1 MQLKPPLPRP
11 GKILCCIANYWEHA
25 QREARPLNMFM
36 KNPDAVIGPGDTIV
50 LPEYTVPWMFM
61 HEAELAIVIK
71 GPAKMVKAADWQ
83 IAVFGYTALI
93 DVSAREQ
100 GRRTWPA
107 TPLTSWLGKSFDT
120 FAPIGPCIVTADEI
134 EDPNDLIVRF
144 WNDGQL
150 RHDYNTDDMEH
161 RVPELVEF
169 ATTVMTMNSG
179 DLIACGTNH
188 EGLGSLQDGET
199 VDIEI
204 EKIGRMQLKVR
215 DPLKRSWERG
225 IYMGTGLDASG
236 GGEAVSAA
244 GLIFA
249 SALHGLVPRIRTAKP
264 IVPTHSEIARNNK
277 TAFIALKLERL
288 RGFADRAG
296 KRLRERGADE
306 HAHVECGETA
316 AGELG
321 RIGASY
327 LGVSETEVSR

>member
-1 MQLKPPLPRP
+1 MKLALFQRRESEAIAPGVLTGRGVVDVSSVVKSSYTPQLVMQGIIDDFERLKPTLEKLSSNENALSLDEVRLKAPLPRP
-11 GKILCCIANYWEHA
+11 GKILACIANYWEHA

-71 GPAKMVKAADWQ
+71 GPAKMVKAENWRSA
-83 IAVFGYTALI
+83 IFGYTCMI

-107 TPLTSWLGKSFDT
+107 TPHTSWLGKSFDT
-120 FAPIGPCIVTADEI
+120 FAPLGPCITTADEI
-134 EDPNDLIVRF
+134 PEPNDVIVRF

-150 RHDYNTDDMEH
+150 RHHYNTDDMEH

-188 EGLGSLQDGET
+188 EGLGALQDGET

-204 EKIGRMQLKVR
+204 EKIGRMSLKVS
-215 DPLKRSWERG
+215 DPLKRRWERG
-225 IYMGTGLDASG
+225 IYMGVDSTHPDAVKRYRPQTPG
-236 GGEAVSAA
+236 A
-244 GLIFA
+244 G
-249 SALHGLVPRIRTAKP
+249 S
-264 IVPTHSEIARNNK
+264 
-277 TAFIALKLERL
+277 
-288 RGFADRAG
+288 
-296 KRLRERGADE
+296 
-306 HAHVECGETA
+306 
-316 AGELG
+316 
-321 RIGASY
+321 
-327 LGVSETEVSR
+327 